1 MARGEGIR
9 RQAASKTDQ
18 RRRFNAFHGKRE
30 VYHGSME
37 QWQRGHPPP
46 CCPATKADPPVEA
59 AADRATVA
67 KFGEHHRTPKNFKST
82 TES

>member
-9 RQAASKTDQ
+9 RQQQARLISADGSTHSMA
-18 RRRFNAFHGKRE
+18 RGRTN
-30 VYHGSME
+30 HGSME

-46 CCPATKADPPVEA
+46 CCPATKVDPPVEA

>member
-18 RRRFNAFHGKRE
+18 RRRLNAFHGTRE
-30 VYHGSME
+30 DQSWFDGTTAG
-37 QWQRGHPPP
+37 GHPQP
-46 CCPATKADPPVEA
+46 CCPATKDPPVEA